1 VTYPEDG
8 RSIDAI
14 QARADRAMY
23 LAKQKGRNQA
33 EKFAA

>member
-1 VTYPEDG
+1 MTYPEDG
-8 RSIDAI
+8 RCIDAI

-23 LAKQKGRNQA
+23 LAKQEAGNQA